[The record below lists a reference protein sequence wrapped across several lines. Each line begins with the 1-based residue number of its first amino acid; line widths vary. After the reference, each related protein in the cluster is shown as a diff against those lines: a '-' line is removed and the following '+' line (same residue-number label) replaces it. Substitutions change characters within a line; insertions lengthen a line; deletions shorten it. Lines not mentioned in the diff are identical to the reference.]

1 MTMDV
6 HEEAR
11 ALIASCLPADTADAT
26 PAERRRLADHLAACP
41 ACRREMELTE
51 RAVRALGEIEL
62 AAAPAFAGRVQAALA
77 RRSRELAEEG
87 GRRRGRLLGFAA
99 AVAMTAAGSLA
110 VWEGA
115 AGLPIAQGLAP
126 AGLAAA
132 VAVFWA
138 LPSLAAATLL
148 LASSLAASDGKEIG

>member
-1 MTMDV
+1 MDV

-11 ALIASCLPADTADAT
+11 ALIASCLPTGTADAT
-26 PAERRRLADHLAACP
+26 PAERRRLADHLTACP
-41 ACRREMELTE
+41 ACRREMDLAE
-51 RAVRALGEIEL
+51 RALRALGEIEFAA
-62 AAAPAFAGRVQAALA
+62 AAAPAGRVQAALA
-77 RRSRELAEEG
+77 RRSRELAAEG
-87 GRRRGRLLGFAA
+87 ARRRRRLLGLAA

-115 AGLPIAQGLAP
+115 GGLSLAHGLAP
-126 AGLAAA
+126 GGLAAA

-148 LASSLAASDGKEIG
+148 LGSPLAASHRKEVG